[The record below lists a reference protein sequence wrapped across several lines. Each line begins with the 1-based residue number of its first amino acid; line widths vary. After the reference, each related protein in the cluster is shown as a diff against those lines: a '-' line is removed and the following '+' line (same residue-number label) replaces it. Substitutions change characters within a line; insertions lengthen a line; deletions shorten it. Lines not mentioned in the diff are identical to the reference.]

1 MRRGEIWLA
10 DLEPAL
16 PGEADKSRPV
26 VVVSNDHSNEAVD
39 ILGRGVV
46 TVVPLTSNTQRVLD
60 FHVVAEPHE
69 SGLTR
74 TSKAQPEQIRALS
87 EKRFLRRL
95 GALTPSRMWELD
107 EAIALHLGLS

>member
-26 VVVSNDHSNEAVD
+26 VVVSNDHSNEAVE

-46 TVVPLTSNTQRVLD
+46 AVVPLTSNTRRILNFQV
-60 FHVVAEPHE
+60 FVEPSE

-74 TSKAQPEQIRALS
+74 PSKAQPEQIRAISAL
-87 EKRFLRRL
+87 RFHQRL
-95 GALTPSRMWELD
+95 GALTPALLRELD
-107 EAIALHLGLS
+107 EAISLHLGLS